1 VACVIVPAAVVLG
14 MGLIAPK
21 AGVPT
26 AVKAL
31 IDLAAEAP
39 RRHLVVPALAAL
51 PSDAIGSVA
60 EGLRDPRPHVRLA
73 IVHSLGAMR
82 RADASRWLHSALDD
96 GAADVRAAALKEL
109 RHLGTRG
116 EERRIV
122 TLARTDPSPTVRRAA
137 LAVLEAASGGR
148 GDSPRSNTGT
158 EER

>member
-1 VACVIVPAAVVLG
+1 
-14 MGLIAPK
+14 
-21 AGVPT
+21 
-26 AVKAL
+26 
-31 IDLAAEAP
+31 
-39 RRHLVVPALAAL
+39 
-51 PSDAIGSVA
+51 
-60 EGLRDPRPHVRLA
+60 
-73 IVHSLGAMR
+73 MR

-148 GDSPRSNTGT
+148 GDGPRTGPGT
-158 EER
+158 QER